1 MTAGRC
7 TWRWP
12 EGYRPWRY
20 FARRRPS
27 SAFSLYGGC
36 NCCRPGALLPTL
48 RFPRWAALSVGSC
61 EIVFT
66 RSVRKNIGER
76 ATALEGRP
84 ARTQLIRHAF
94 SAGIRD
100 RLKSPFA
107 QSELVQPA
115 TRRSRNYRIFSEKL
129 SWGALPDGF
138 NRVVDE
144 RGHRLVVRQDQVAH
158 IDFSLCDNDRAGALA
173 DSRYHGRGVLRSI
186 VLPDGDT
193 GLDPRLSPRRL
204 LSNHCHHLVFTW
216 PPRPFRELVLT
227 EELRRRGLRT
237 VEVCAACVS
246 RPAGPFYRGWLITKQ
261 LQGAEDLWS
270 AFHSGL
276 IERIGLTAALRAVA
290 GGIRA
295 MHREGSTTPILI

>member
-1 MTAGRC
+1 M
-7 TWRWP
+7 
-12 EGYRPWRY
+12 
-20 FARRRPS
+20 
-27 SAFSLYGGC
+27 
-36 NCCRPGALLPTL
+36 
-48 RFPRWAALSVGSC
+48 
-61 EIVFT
+61 
-66 RSVRKNIGER
+66 
-76 ATALEGRP
+76 
-84 ARTQLIRHAF
+84 
-94 SAGIRD
+94 
-100 RLKSPFA
+100 KSPFA

-193 GLDPRLSPRRL
+193 ALIRAYRHGGFFRTIATTWF
-204 LSNHCHHLVFTW
+204 FTW

-237 VEVCAACVS
+237 VEVYAACVS
-246 RPAGPFYRGWLITKQ
+246 RPAGPFYRGWLITKTIARRGRSLVGVSQ
-261 LQGAEDLWS
+261 RIDRTDWFNRGTARR
-270 AFHSGL
+270 SGWHP
-276 IERIGLTAALRAVA
+276 RDAPGRGLPR
-290 GGIRA
+290 R
-295 MHREGSTTPILI
+295 S

>member
-1 MTAGRC
+1 M
-7 TWRWP
+7 
-12 EGYRPWRY
+12 
-20 FARRRPS
+20 
-27 SAFSLYGGC
+27 
-36 NCCRPGALLPTL
+36 
-48 RFPRWAALSVGSC
+48 
-61 EIVFT
+61 
-66 RSVRKNIGER
+66 
-76 ATALEGRP
+76 
-84 ARTQLIRHAF
+84 
-94 SAGIRD
+94 
-100 RLKSPFA
+100 KSPFA

-115 TRRSRNYRIFSEKL
+115 TCRSRNYRIFSEKL

-138 NRVVDE
+138 TRVVDK

-193 GLDPRLSPRRL
+193 ALIRAYRHGGLFRTIATTWF
-204 LSNHCHHLVFTW
+204 FTW
-216 PPRPFRELVLT
+216 PPRPFRELAVT

-295 MHREGSTTPILI
+295 MHREGVYHADLNLKNILLRIENGAAASYIIDYDRARLFLGRLPIALANRNLARLKRSVLKLDPEQRYFSAAAWCELVKFYHEDRHA